1 MEEIQNIWKNK
12 ELKYKEIAIN
22 WCEQNE
28 LKSYLLDIEDKC
40 KEKLDI
46 LTKQMA
52 EKENVNEE
60 LKANDQL
67 ERVAEWI
74 KLKIEQKK
82 SY

>member
-52 EKENVNEE
+52 ENEAMQKLNEQVENKDSI
-60 LKANDQL
+60 LD
-67 ERVAEWI
+67 
-74 KLKIEQKK
+74 KK
-82 SY
+82 VQENHTQ